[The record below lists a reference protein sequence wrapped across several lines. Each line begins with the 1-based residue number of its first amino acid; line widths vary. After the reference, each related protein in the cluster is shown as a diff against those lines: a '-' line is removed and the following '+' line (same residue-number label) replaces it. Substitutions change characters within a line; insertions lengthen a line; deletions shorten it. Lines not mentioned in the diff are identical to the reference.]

1 MATSAKAHAKA
12 ATGASAK
19 AATKPGPVAASPSM
33 RFHYSQ
39 ALKDKTDA
47 VLSAIEQETWHEKQG
62 EVLADLV
69 AELIEAGMD
78 FYFLQTLKLAEAG
91 FVAEQ
96 SAKLGLVGA
105 AKLLSSIT
113 RKYIERMNHTQL
125 LVVAKRIR
133 SLASPD

>member
-12 ATGASAK
+12 GTK
-19 AATKPGPVAASPSM
+19 PATKPGPVTAVPSM

-47 VLSAIEQETWHEKQG
+47 VLTAIEQEPWNEKQG
-62 EVLADLV
+62 EKLADLV
-69 AELIEAGMD
+69 AELIDAGMD

-96 SAKLGLVGA
+96 SAKLGIAGA
-105 AKLLSSIT
+105 VKLLSSIT
-113 RKYIERMNHTQL
+113 RKYIERMDHAQL
-125 LVVAKRIR
+125 LVVTRCIR
-133 SLASPD
+133 SLASLD